1 MMHNNNTNEVLSRT
15 RQLNPRMPGHQHQ
28 SYASNPLG
36 QSTSTNG
43 QQQHPYSNI
52 SSSMLNI
59 YPNPFMVPG
68 QQTFV
73 STNYMQQQPQHHQ
86 KQQQH
91 QQYNNYNNNSKF
103 NKLKTKPY
111 HSSNNYNSNKNQSMY
126 KFKAN
131 QTITANQP
139 SKFSSLSPLS
149 SQQIS
154 NRPNEVDPTSL
165 SGMFFLQ
172 IHDFKTGLNRN
183 ELHNKLSDSGNV
195 GEIGYYE
202 KTSTNQLIKLNDMV
216 NDDLSVLNK
225 NENAFV
231 LLQFPNMECLN
242 SFYNLFNATSEA
254 NSIYEQSQV
263 DADVVD
269 NQHKDYQNAD
279 KSNNLKT
286 FFKLKY
292 FSHNDFF
299 L

>member
-1 MMHNNNTNEVLSRT
+1 
-15 RQLNPRMPGHQHQ
+15 
-28 SYASNPLG
+28 
-36 QSTSTNG
+36 
-43 QQQHPYSNI
+43 
-52 SSSMLNI
+52 
-59 YPNPFMVPG
+59 MVPG